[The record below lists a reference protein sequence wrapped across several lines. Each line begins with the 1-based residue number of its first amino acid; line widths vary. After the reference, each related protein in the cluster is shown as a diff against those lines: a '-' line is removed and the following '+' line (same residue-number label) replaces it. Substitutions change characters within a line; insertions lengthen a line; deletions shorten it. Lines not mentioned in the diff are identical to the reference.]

1 LTLRLIQYLVF
12 DPQRVGVRLER
23 LLVFV
28 MPFALASLLV
38 SAAGGAGGG
47 QFDPSFG
54 SGGKKVVDLGHTE
67 EAFDLAVQPD
77 GKLVL
82 AGTRDHSQALVVRLN
97 PDGSPDSSFGNGGVV
112 VVPVALGFA
121 VALQADGKI
130 LVGAGSFGDLAV
142 LRLLPDG
149 RVDTAFGSEGRAFA
163 NFGGADVAFAL
174 TIQPDGKI
182 VAVGRTNLP
191 PSTEAGDFAVARFN
205 PDGGL
210 DASFDGDGRVRTD
223 FGVAEDALDVVLQ
236 SDGKIVV
243 VGAPGIY
250 GSPWAVAR
258 YNVDGSLDSSF
269 DGDGKV
275 TTDFG
280 GGAQGAWGVAM
291 QPDGK
296 IVVAGW
302 KGEQGGPV
310 RRGIALARY
319 LPDGSMD
326 RTFSGDGRAVA
337 SLANSD
343 TGRDVVLQANGKIVV
358 AGQTGGDPDFML
370 MRFLPDGRL
379 DPSFADVGYLQ
390 TDFGGHDAA
399 WAVALD
405 RQAHIIGAGESRAET
420 TGGDITVASVPVGTC
435 VVPRLSRATLAEATG
450 MLERAGCRLGD
461 AHRIKSRTVK
471 RGRIVAQSPR
481 PTTRLDDFAP
491 VNVTLSRGKR

>member
-1 LTLRLIQYLVF
+1 LRRLV
-12 DPQRVGVRLER
+12 V
-23 LLVFV
+23 LVLPLV
-28 MPFALASLLV
+28 LASLLASV
-38 SAAGGAGGG
+38 AGAAGGGE
-47 QFDPSFG
+47 FDPSFG
-54 SGGKKVVDLGHTE
+54 SAGKKVVDLGRTE
-67 EAFDLAVQPD
+67 EAFDLVVQPD

-82 AGTRDHSQALVVRLN
+82 AGSRDHAQALVIRLN

-130 LVGAGSFGDLAV
+130 LLGAGSFGDLAV

-149 RVDTAFGSEGRAFA
+149 RIDTGFGRGGWAFA
-163 NFGGADVAFAL
+163 DFGGYDVTFAL
-174 TIQPDGKI
+174 AVQPDRKV
-182 VAVGRTNLP
+182 VAVGRTNVP

-205 PDGGL
+205 ADGSL
-210 DASFDGDGRVRTD
+210 DASFDGDGKVRTD
-223 FGVAEDALDVVLQ
+223 FGGAEDALDVALQ
-236 SDGKIVV
+236 QDGKIVV
-243 VGAPGIY
+243 AGAPGIY

-269 DGDGKV
+269 EGDGKL

-302 KGEQGGPV
+302 RGEQGGPA

-319 LPDGSMD
+319 LQDGSLD
-326 RTFSGDGRAVA
+326 RTFSDDGRAVA

-343 TGRDVVLQANGKIVV
+343 TGRDLAIQPNGKIVV

-379 DPSFADVGYLQ
+379 DPSFAGVGYLQ

-399 WAVALD
+399 WAVGLD
-405 RQAHIIGAGESRAET
+405 SQAHIIGAGESQAET
-420 TGGDITVASVPVGTC
+420 TGGDITVARVPVGTC
-435 VVPRLSRATLAEATG
+435 VVPRLGRATVPEATG

-461 AHRIKSRTVK
+461 IRRVKSRTVK

-491 VNVTLSRGKR
+491 VNLALSRGKR